1 MAEAFAFSEGTAY
14 FVTGGATATVT
25 FVRDIQG
32 TKTIGYFKYRPPF
45 AVTWQHLETG
55 REATLSIGQVYSQ
68 KDLSTM
74 FDGAT
79 AGGIHAGIVHVAAGV
94 TGTLWLYSGVIDSQ
108 AMNGN
113 DGDVMQ
119 RTLQGRFQAWSES

>member
-1 MAEAFAFSEGTAY
+1 MAEAFSFSEGTAN
-14 FVTGGATATVT
+14 FVTGGATAAAT

-45 AVTWQHLETG
+45 ATTWVHYETG

-68 KDLSTM
+68 KDLGIM

-79 AGGIHAGIVHVAAGV
+79 AGGVHVQIVHVAAGI
-94 TGTLWLYSGVIDSQ
+94 TGTLWLYSGVIDSHSL
-108 AMNGN
+108 NGN

-119 RTLQGRFQAWSES
+119 RTLQGRFQAWSET